1 MQKRLSALQ
10 VRFGHMVGEVTEMAM
25 LQDSSAEHDRLRV
38 LSEEDN
44 KLCCSWDATT
54 KESTMLCLYDFFQGK
69 DGDQQEAMLR
79 ELLKSLSCES
89 DHCRLVSVITRTLEA
104 RDAVQHIIKTN
115 FDGHILP
122 CSPLDNMVSAILDYK
137 SRITDRSKLEFA
149 QWCDLTRILTL
160 KPDPHSMRGFHY
172 SRAGPSR

>member
-1 MQKRLSALQ
+1 
-10 VRFGHMVGEVTEMAM
+10 
-25 LQDSSAEHDRLRV
+25 
-38 LSEEDN
+38 
-44 KLCCSWDATT
+44 
-54 KESTMLCLYDFFQGK
+54 MLCLYDFFQGK

-160 KPDPHSMRGFHY
+160 KPDPHSMTRGI
-172 SRAGPSR
+172 SLLSCGPESITAPGRKRHRDHVHTDSMSLNPFWLALRGLESCIPSLDPRHS